1 MKLIFNYA
9 YRKSTDQANVVNSM
23 KVLSHLITG
32 NDEQMKVRTTN
43 KQEDFNEYLKIV
55 LSTPEFLPQVLEL
68 VGHSNKNVTTQVYL
82 IAYNIVQRSDENVV
96 FVIENEKFMKTLN
109 KAISNEEKD
118 VRIIFFFF

>member
-23 KVLSHLITG
+23 KVLSYLITG

-96 FVIENEKFMKTLN
+96 FVIENDKFMKTLN